1 MRNPEDAELARL
13 NKVKHRD
20 PAPIDKLGASMV
32 SFFKRE
38 VQKRQTK
45 LTQIAVAWN
54 AAVPSELSEHCCLE
68 SFSGGSLKILVDSSP
83 HLYQL
88 KQLLLSGVE
97 KQLKL
102 TCGTAGLKKI
112 NLRPGRWY
120 HGDGVERKVCF

>member
-1 MRNPEDAELARL
+1 MRREDAELTRL
-13 NKVKHRD
+13 SKVKHRE
-20 PAPIDKLGASMV
+20 PAPIDKLGTSMV

-54 AAVPSELSEHCCLE
+54 AAIPPELSEHCCLE

-88 KQLLLSGVE
+88 KQLLLGGVE

-112 NLRPGRWY
+112 ALKPGRWY
-120 HGDGVERKVCF
+120 HGDGVERKITF